1 MLSTGFAARP
11 QPSAT
16 AWVCGKSFCYTTE
29 SALEWSCH
37 PYQDDGTGRSTQS
50 KAVDRGVAQP
60 GRAPGSG
67 PGGRRFESSLPD
79 HSLVDDGWLLA
90 HAVDLFSISIIQPI
104 VPIFVP
110 TGVLNTGSFVV

>member
-16 AWVCGKSFCYTTE
+16 AWVCSKSFCYTNG
-29 SALEWSCH
+29 SALESSCH

-50 KAVDRGVAQP
+50 KSVDRGVAQP

-79 HSLVDDGWLLA
+79 HFSNLA
-90 HAVDLFSISIIQPI
+90 LSKITLKGYLYA
-104 VPIFVP
+104 
-110 TGVLNTGSFVV
+110 GVALMASTEKF

>member
-1 MLSTGFAARP
+1 MLSTGFAACP

-16 AWVCGKSFCYTTE
+16 AWVCGKSFCYTNR

-37 PYQDDGTGRSTQS
+37 PYQDDGTGRPTQS
-50 KAVDRGVAQP
+50 KSVDRGVAQP

-79 HSLVDDGWLLA
+79 HLQNKGLDTINLVLSEVA
-90 HAVDLFSISIIQPI
+90 EDL
-104 VPIFVP
+104 
-110 TGVLNTGSFVV
+110 VVGESGGTFLIG